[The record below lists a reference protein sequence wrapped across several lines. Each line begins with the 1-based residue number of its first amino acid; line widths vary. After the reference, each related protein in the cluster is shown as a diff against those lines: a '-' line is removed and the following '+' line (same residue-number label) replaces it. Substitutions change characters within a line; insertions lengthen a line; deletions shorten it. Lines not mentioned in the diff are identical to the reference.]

1 MYKVAMMTSGI
12 WARCGSSDM
21 FYIVDHD
28 ENEDEARM
36 LDSNQLAAAAERLR
50 RWAQWVAARV
60 GALTRPHA
68 PPPPPTDS
76 DGVAWGGGL
85 EATSSADTACDLA
98 AAASP
103 DGQRSSPRPT
113 VLVDC
118 SHRQVI

>member
-1 MYKVAMMTSGI
+1 
-12 WARCGSSDM
+12 M

-68 PPPPPTDS
+68 PPPPPPTDS
-76 DGVAWGGGL
+76 DGGAGGGGL
-85 EATSSADTACDLA
+85 EASSSADTACELA
-98 AAASP
+98 AAASQ
-103 DGQRSSPRPT
+103 DGQR
-113 VLVDC
+113 
-118 SHRQVI
+118 